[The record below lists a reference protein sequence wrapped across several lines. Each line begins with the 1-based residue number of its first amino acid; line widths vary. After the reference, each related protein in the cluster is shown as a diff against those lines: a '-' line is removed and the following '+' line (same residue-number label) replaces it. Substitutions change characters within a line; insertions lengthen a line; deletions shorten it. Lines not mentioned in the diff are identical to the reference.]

1 MFPTQGYAVDLQTFE
16 YWVKIAAD
24 NGLGVFC
31 SVVGWS
37 DYPPFNVY
45 LFLGVDSLA
54 TELSL
59 FGKLLV
65 VYLINLLP
73 NLFDI
78 ATSFL
83 IFAARGNA
91 ITLMMHRSSPAKINN
106 NESAILPA
114 IFKHH
119 KKLVHGSV
127 TGSPRLFPTF
137 LNPHVLEPG
146 RYNSSLR
153 LW

>member
-1 MFPTQGYAVDLQTFE
+1 MLVFSFLIRFFCFRHKDMQLTCRPLSTGLKLRRIMGWGSF
-16 YWVKIAAD
+16 AAWLD
-24 NGLGVFC
+24 GPIILRLMSIFFWGF
-31 SVVGWS
+31 G
-37 DYPPFNVY
+37 
-45 LFLGVDSLA
+45 SLA

-91 ITLMMHRSSPAKINN
+91 IKLMMHRSSPAKINN

-127 TGSPRLFPTF
+127 TGSPRSFHT
-137 LNPHVLEPG
+137 
-146 RYNSSLR
+146 
-153 LW
+153 